1 MELRLSAAA
10 GRRGGVSGRL
20 LEYLV
25 VAMRRA
31 ITLVLLAVASVGGF
45 VSAGCTV
52 TSDLVGREKRDV
64 YKFDHPFTISD
75 PAFRRSLDTF
85 GTAMVPGNTAEL
97 LKNGDEIFPAMTK
110 AIREA
115 KMTVN
120 LETYIFQPDEAGR
133 EFADA
138 MIEAA
143 NHGVEV
149 RLLIDAWGSKLGDL
163 RDRIEKAGIRWRKYR
178 PVRLITIYKLGK
190 RTHRKILVV
199 DGRVAFTGGLGI
211 SKEWLGNARNSK
223 EWRDTQVRVAGP
235 VVDQMQAIFAE
246 DWTYTTGEILAG
258 EKFYPRP
265 EKTGG
270 NVEAQAIKASRG
282 DASSLPKMLYFVAI
296 KSAVKSIYIQNAYF
310 LPDKQ
315 VRNALVD
322 AVKRG
327 VDVRVMVPG
336 RHIDLPMVRFASW
349 LHYGDM
355 LKGGVKIY
363 EYQRT
368 MMHNKTM
375 VVDGVFST
383 IGSINFDTRS
393 MHANA
398 EESMAFYDRPF
409 AQKVEEMFNQ
419 DMKRCEEVTYYTF
432 EHRGFGKRISEV
444 ISYIWEPYY

>member
-1 MELRLSAAA
+1 
-10 GRRGGVSGRL
+10 
-20 LEYLV
+20 
-25 VAMRRA
+25 MRRA
-31 ITLVLLAVASVGGF
+31 LLPLVLLAAASAGLLG
-45 VSAGCTV
+45 SSGCTV
-52 TSDLVGREKRDV
+52 ISDIIGSEKRDV
-64 YKFDHPFTISD
+64 YKFDHPFTVSD

-97 LKNGDEIFPAMTK
+97 LKNGDEIFPAMTS
-110 AIREA
+110 AIRQA
-115 KMTVN
+115 QKTVN

-133 EFADA
+133 QFAEA

-143 NHGVEV
+143 QRGVEV

-163 RDRIEKAGIRWRKYR
+163 QDRIEKAGIRWRKYR
-178 PVRLITIYKLGK
+178 PIRLFTIYKVGK

-199 DGRVAFTGGLGI
+199 DGKMAFTGGLGI
-211 SKEWLGNARNSK
+211 SKQWLGNARNAS
-223 EWRDTQVRVAGP
+223 EWRDTQVRVTGP
-235 VVDQMQAIFAE
+235 VVDQMQAVFAE

-265 EKTGG
+265 EGTGG
-270 NVEAQAIKASRG
+270 SVQAQAIKASRG
-282 DASSLPKMLYFVAI
+282 DASSLAKMFYYVAI
-296 KSAVKSIYIQNAYF
+296 QSAARSISIQNAYF

-315 VRNALVD
+315 VRDALVA
-322 AVKRG
+322 AVARG
-327 VDVRVMVPG
+327 VDVKVMVPG

-363 EYQRT
+363 EYRHT

-393 MHANA
+393 MNRNA
-398 EESMAFYDRPF
+398 EESLAFYDRAF
-409 AQKVEEMFNQ
+409 AQKVEEMFAEDLTNC
-419 DMKRCEEVTYYTF
+419 KEITYDAF
-432 EHRGFGKRISEV
+432 DHRGLAKRMTEL

>member
-1 MELRLSAAA
+1 
-10 GRRGGVSGRL
+10 
-20 LEYLV
+20 
-25 VAMRRA
+25 MRRFLFRLA
-31 ITLVLLAVASVGGF
+31 LLAATCA
-45 VSAGCTV
+45 VSAGAGGCTV
-52 TSDLVGREKRDV
+52 ISDIIGSEKRDV
-64 YKFDHPFTISD
+64 YKFDHPFSVAD

-85 GTAMVPGNTAEL
+85 GTAMVAGNTAEL

-110 AIREA
+110 EIRQA
-115 KMTVN
+115 RKTVN

-133 EFADA
+133 QFAEA

-143 NHGVEV
+143 GRGVEV

-163 RDRIEKAGIRWRKYR
+163 QDRIEKAGIRWRKYR
-178 PVRLITIYKLGK
+178 PIRLFSFYKMGK

-211 SKEWLGNARNSK
+211 SQQWLGNARNAR
-223 EWRDTQVRVAGP
+223 EWRDTQVRVTGP

-258 EKFYPRP
+258 DKFYAKNDGP
-265 EKTGG
+265 GG
-270 NVEAQAIKASRG
+270 SVQAQAIKVSRG
-282 DASSLPKMLYFVAI
+282 DASSLAKMFYYVAI
-296 KSAVKSIYIQNAYF
+296 QSAVKSIHIQNAYF
-310 LPDKQ
+310 LPDRQ
-315 VRNALVD
+315 VRDALVA

-327 VDVRVMVPG
+327 VDVKVMVPG

-363 EYQRT
+363 EYRHT

-383 IGSINFDTRS
+383 IGSINFDARS
-393 MHANA
+393 MNRNA
-398 EESMAFYDRPF
+398 EESLAFYDRPF
-409 AQKVEEMFNQ
+409 AQRVEEMFDEDLKNC
-419 DMKRCEEVTYYTF
+419 KEITF
-432 EHRGFGKRISEV
+432 EAFDHRGLGKRVTEV
-444 ISYIWEPYY
+444 LSYIWEPYY

>member
-1 MELRLSAAA
+1 MRTRTAQAA
-10 GRRGGVSGRL
+10 
-20 LEYLV
+20 
-25 VAMRRA
+25 
-31 ITLVLLAVASVGGF
+31 LLAALLAGTLG
-45 VSAGCTV
+45 AGGCTV
-52 TSDLVGREKRDV
+52 ISDLIGSEKRDV
-64 YKFDHPFTISD
+64 YKFDHSFTVSD

-97 LKNGDEIFPAMTK
+97 LKNGDQFFPAMTK
-110 AIREA
+110 EIRQA
-115 KMTVN
+115 QKTVN

-133 EFADA
+133 QFADA

-143 NHGVEV
+143 RRGVEV

-163 RDRIEKAGIRWRKYR
+163 QGPLEKAGVRWRKYR
-178 PVRLITIYKLGK
+178 PVRLFSIYKVGK

-199 DGRVAFTGGLGI
+199 DGKVAFTGGMGI
-211 SKEWLGNARNSK
+211 SRKWLGNARNSN
-223 EWRDTQVRVAGP
+223 EWRDTQVRVTGP

-265 EKTGG
+265 DGPAG
-270 NVEAQAIKASRG
+270 PVQAQAIKASRG
-282 DASSLPKMLYFVAI
+282 DASSLAKMFYYVAI
-296 KSAVKSIYIQNAYF
+296 QSAAKSIYIQNAYF

-315 VRNALVD
+315 VRNALVA
-322 AVKRG
+322 AVARG
-327 VDVRVMVPG
+327 VDVKVIVPG
-336 RHIDLPMVRFASW
+336 RHIDLPMVRSASW

-363 EYQRT
+363 EYKHT

-393 MHANA
+393 MNRNA
-398 EESMAFYDRPF
+398 EESLAFYERAF
-409 AQKVEEMFNQ
+409 AQRMEEMFGE
-419 DMKRCEEVTYYTF
+419 DLKRCKEITLEEF
-432 EHRGFGKRISEV
+432 DHRGLTKRVTEV
-444 ISYIWEPYY
+444 IFYIWEPYY